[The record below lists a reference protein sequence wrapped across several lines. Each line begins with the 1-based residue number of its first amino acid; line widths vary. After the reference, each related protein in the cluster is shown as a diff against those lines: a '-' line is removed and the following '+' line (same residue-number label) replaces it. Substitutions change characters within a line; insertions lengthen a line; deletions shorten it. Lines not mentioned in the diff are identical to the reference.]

1 MLGPMELF
9 AHTTAVLLP
18 GSGSDAD
25 FVLRAFA
32 PLSERCARTVAVDAA
47 PPSVVAGYRAA
58 LDAAASDGP
67 LLACGVSLGA
77 AVAAGWALDNPDA
90 EVTLVLTLPPWF
102 GAAGPEVPAALSA
115 RVTADTVDEVGAA
128 EAIAR
133 MRAGSPPWLAREL
146 SRSWAAHGDFLAPA
160 LREAAGFAA
169 PTEAGL
175 GGLAVG
181 TVVVGADGDQIHP
194 VATARAWGAA
204 IPGAAVR
211 IVALADLG
219 PDPAVLGRAAIDGLG
234 SGAAR

>member
-1 MLGPMELF
+1 MQFP

-32 PLSERCARTVAVDAA
+32 PLTAQCARTVAVDAT

-58 LDAAASDGP
+58 LDAAAADGSI
-67 LLACGVSLGA
+67 LVCGVSLGS
-77 AVAAGWALDNPDA
+77 AVAANWALEHPDA
-90 EVTLVLTLPPWF
+90 EVTLVLTLPPWC
-102 GAAGPEVPAALSA
+102 GTAGPEVPAAMSA

-160 LREAAGFAA
+160 LREAAGYAA
-169 PTEAGL
+169 PTQEAL
-175 GGLAVG
+175 RELRAR
-181 TVVVGADGDQIHP
+181 TVVVGAEGDLIHP
-194 VATARAWGAA
+194 VATARTWGAA
-204 IPGAAVR
+204 IPGAGTV
-211 IVALADLG
+211 VVDLADLG
-219 PDPAVLGRAAIDGLG
+219 PDPAVLGRAGLEGLTAAG
-234 SGAAR
+234 SGA